1 MTDRSELILHHY
13 PTSPFSEKVRL
24 VLGYKDLA
32 WRSVHIPVILP
43 KPDVIA
49 LTGGYRRTPL
59 LQRGADVYC
68 DTALICEVL
77 DELAPDPPLW
87 PASAAGTADL
97 LAAWAD
103 SQWFWT
109 AVPYA
114 MQPAGVATVFGN
126 APLEA
131 IKAFAVD
138 RAAFAPHMRRPAPA
152 DAAAA
157 MHQQL
162 GWLEAHLRAQSHR
175 MVAGVGSGPFMS
187 GRERSIADFAVAHSL
202 WFVRLAPALAS
213 VLDGYPAV
221 AHWLDVMLALGHGH
235 PTRLGSAEA
244 LEVAASAGSAR
255 QFAPADVEPGLG
267 FEPGEPVT
275 VTPTDYGCDPSA
287 GTLVGLTR
295 RRVTIERALG
305 DPQSAAPNPVPFGAP
320 IVRVHFPR
328 LHYQIR
334 KAPPP

>member
-1 MTDRSELILHHY
+1 MTADLILHHY

-24 VLGYKDLA
+24 VLGYKELA
-32 WRSVHIPVILP
+32 WRSVHIPVIMP
-43 KPDVIA
+43 KPDVVA

-59 LQRGADVYC
+59 LQQGADVYC
-68 DTALICEVL
+68 DSALICEVL
-77 DELAPDPPLW
+77 EALAPDPPLW
-87 PASAAGTADL
+87 PASATGTADM

-103 SQWFWT
+103 SQLFWT

-126 APLEA
+126 APLEV

-138 RAAFAPHMRRPAPA
+138 RAAFAPQVRRPTPA

-157 MHQQL
+157 LHRQL
-162 GWLEAHLRAQSHR
+162 GWLEAHLGAQAHR

-202 WFVRLAPALAS
+202 WFVRLAPALAT

-235 PTRLGSAEA
+235 PTRMGSDEA
-244 LEVAASAGSAR
+244 LQVAAAASAAG
-255 QFAPADVEPGLG
+255 QYAPVEVQPGLG
-267 FEPGEPVT
+267 FEAGEPVSM
-275 VTPTDYGCDPSA
+275 TPTDYGCDPST
-287 GTLVGLTR
+287 GVLVGLNGHR
-295 RRVTIERALG
+295 ATIERPLG
-305 DPQSAAPNPVPFGAP
+305 DPRLDGAP
-320 IVRVHFPR
+320 PWPDHVPRVHVHFPR
-328 LHYQIR
+328 LNYQIR